1 MLPTI
6 CMQEKRTIKSF
17 VKRTGRMTG
26 AQKRALK
33 ELWPNYGVEFSHAHL
48 DLDHLF
54 GRRAQRVLEIGFG
67 NGESLIEQASANPQ
81 SDFIGIEVHE
91 PGAGHCLLLAKQS
104 NIANL
109 RIIVHDAFE
118 VLQSQIPD
126 NGLCR
131 VNLYFPDP
139 WPKKRH
145 HKRRILQPEF
155 LALVARKLTPGGSLH
170 IATDWENYAL
180 HIDEILAS
188 DRQFCVAERREHAG
202 ENALDRPMT
211 KFEKR
216 GLGKGHRI
224 WDWRLEKNS
233 H

>member
-1 MLPTI
+1 
-6 CMQEKRTIKSF
+6 
-17 VKRTGRMTG
+17 MTD

-33 ELWPNYGVEFSHAHL
+33 ELWPQYGVEISHAHL
-48 DLDHLF
+48 DLDRLF
-54 GRRAQRVLEIGFG
+54 RRRAPCVLEIGFG
-67 NGESLIEQASANPQ
+67 NGESLIELAAANPQ
-81 SDFIGIEVHE
+81 FDFIGIEVHE
-91 PGAGHCLLLAKQS
+91 PGVGHCLLLAKQF
-104 NIANL
+104 NIVNL
-109 RIIVHDAFE
+109 RIIKHDAFE

-126 NGLCR
+126 YGLCR
-131 VNLYFPDP
+131 INLYFPDP

-155 LALVARKLTPGGSLH
+155 LALVARKLSPGGSLH

-180 HIDEILAS
+180 HIEEVLAS
-188 DRQFCVAERREHAG
+188 DGHFGIAERREHAG
-202 ENALDRPMT
+202 DNALDRPMT

-224 WDWRLEKNS
+224 WDWRLEKIS